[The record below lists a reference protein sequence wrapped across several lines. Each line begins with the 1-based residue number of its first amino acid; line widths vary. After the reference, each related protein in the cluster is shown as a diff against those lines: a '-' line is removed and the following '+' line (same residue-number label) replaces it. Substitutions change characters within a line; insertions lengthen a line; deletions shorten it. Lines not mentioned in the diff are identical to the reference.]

1 VHIFREQRPITEK
14 EILMRVSVSI
24 SELVSNF
31 KEAIK
36 KSIIVKRS
44 EKLLKVFE
52 NRQRIHRKY

>member
-1 VHIFREQRPITEK
+1 
-14 EILMRVSVSI
+14 MRVSVSI